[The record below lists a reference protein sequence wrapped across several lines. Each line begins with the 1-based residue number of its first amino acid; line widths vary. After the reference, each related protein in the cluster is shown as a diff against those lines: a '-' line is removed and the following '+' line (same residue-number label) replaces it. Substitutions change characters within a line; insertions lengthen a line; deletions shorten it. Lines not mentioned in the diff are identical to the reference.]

1 MFRGAHRR
9 GFLDNSGDAAQQR
22 RMEDRLELRRQRREQ
37 GLQKRRKQQVRTT
50 TRTHTLSFF
59 SFFYMV
65 FVHKKLRFSPIYV
78 ILLQTRDLIVQNSLK
93 MFDIR
98 NVWVDAPHSGAM
110 EAVLENFLEL
120 YRGNAK
126 IDL

>member
-50 TRTHTLSFF
+50 THTHTLTLSHFF
-59 SFFYMV
+59 LFLHPPTHKFTLSINMQIIFYEEEV
-65 FVHKKLRFSPIYV
+65 TENPDQQVLHTKKHVRKKKYI
-78 ILLQTRDLIVQNSLK
+78 
-93 MFDIR
+93 
-98 NVWVDAPHSGAM
+98 
-110 EAVLENFLEL
+110 FL
-120 YRGNAK
+120 
-126 IDL
+126 